1 MKRERKIFNSVRE
14 FDGQQETEKE
24 RERGRAFYNKKRELE
39 ETSSCKNSQRFGRTL
54 SECKKEDR

>member
-24 RERGRAFYNKKRELE
+24 REREGELFTIKRGNSRKLRAVKILRDLVEL
-39 ETSSCKNSQRFGRTL
+39 
-54 SECKKEDR
+54 